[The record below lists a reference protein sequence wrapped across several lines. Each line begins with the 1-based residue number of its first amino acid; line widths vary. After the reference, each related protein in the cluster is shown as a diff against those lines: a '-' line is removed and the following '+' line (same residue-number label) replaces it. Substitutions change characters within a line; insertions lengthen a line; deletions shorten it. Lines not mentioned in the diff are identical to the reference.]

1 MFRKEK
7 MGGIMKRR
15 QLLGGAASL
24 LGAMVSKTRAQP
36 VAPVPADMLD
46 AASGP
51 NTPQKT
57 AQVEGSVVLVT
68 GSNRGIGKGFVE
80 VLLERGAR
88 KVYATA
94 RKAENLPAMVAL
106 DPDRVV
112 GLVLD
117 VNDEAQRQAAAAQA
131 KDVTWLIN
139 NAGVPGSFTA
149 EERRMLSASSLD
161 DARFVMQT
169 NCWSPAELAR
179 LFTPIILDNGGGAIT
194 NILSVGAWFCLPEY
208 TSYSMSK
215 ASAAIMTAGLRAELD
230 REPVM
235 VSGVFTGGVKTRM
248 SPPGYKGGI
257 TPVAHAHEVLD
268 AMARGDTDVFAGA
281 GSAAMKANIIKDP
294 QGFERGVIERFHTNP
309 LEIAPF

>member
-1 MFRKEK
+1 
-7 MGGIMKRR
+7 MKRR
-15 QLLGGAASL
+15 HLLGGAAASMV
-24 LGAMVSKTRAQP
+24 GAMLAEVRAQP
-36 VAPVPADMLD
+36 LAPVPTDMLD
-46 AASGP
+46 ASATSDLP
-51 NTPQKT
+51 TKT
-57 AQVEGSVVLVT
+57 AKVEGAVVLVT

-80 VLLERGAR
+80 VLLERGAK

-94 RKAENLPAMVAL
+94 RKAENLPAIVAL

-112 GLVLD
+112 GLLLD
-117 VNDEAQRQAAAAQA
+117 VNNEDQRQAAAAQA
-131 KDVTWLIN
+131 TDVTWLIN
-139 NAGVPGSFTA
+139 NAGTPGSFTT
-149 EERRMLSASSLD
+149 EERRIRSASSLD
-161 DARFVMQT
+161 DSKFVMQT

-179 LFTPIILDNGGGAIT
+179 LFIPTMLTNGGGAIT

-230 REPVM
+230 REPMM
-235 VSGVFTGGVKTRM
+235 VSGVFTAGVQTRM
-248 SPPGYKGGI
+248 SPPGYGGGI
-257 TPVAHAHEVLD
+257 TPVAHAHEVFD

-281 GSAAMKANIIKDP
+281 GSAAMKANIMKDP